1 MAKLSPRS
9 ISKRIARNPFCARQ
23 LGNVSV
29 ATDFKSDKERQ
40 GLGFV
45 FYSSPDGQYFSQ
57 AMLDPAGV
65 LRVNLGA
72 KGDEH
77 PLVLGFE
84 QLPDGK
90 HFLRGSL
97 IRGNGS
103 GHEIVA
109 ADLISCGGGT
119 REFAKFPIDSRER
132 TIRLIDPPKKYVPLV
147 AMLDSLSRREGLS
160 GQLDVHSVPESLYQ
174 VCFDAPPAYQET
186 PFL

>member
-84 QLPDGK
+84 QLPDGR

-103 GHEIVA
+103 VHEIVA

-119 REFAKFPIDSRER
+119 REFSKFPIDNDRR
-132 TIRLIDPPKKYVPLV
+132 TISLIDPPKKYVPLV
-147 AMLDSLSRREGLS
+147 AMLDILSRREGLS
-160 GQLDVHSVPESLYQ
+160 GPLNARSVQKGLYQ
-174 VCFDAPPAYQET
+174 IC
-186 PFL
+186 

>member
-40 GLGFV
+40 GLGYV
-45 FYSSPDGQYFSQ
+45 FCSS
-57 AMLDPAGV
+57 
-65 LRVNLGA
+65 
-72 KGDEH
+72 
-77 PLVLGFE
+77 
-84 QLPDGK
+84 PDGK

-97 IRGNGS
+97 VRGNGS

-119 REFAKFPIDSRER
+119 REFSKFPIDNDRR
-132 TIRLIDPPKKYVPLV
+132 TISLIDPPKKYVPLV
-147 AMLDSLSRREGLS
+147 AMLDILSRREGLS
-160 GQLDVHSVPESLYQ
+160 GPLNARSVQKGLYQ
-174 VCFDAPPAYQET
+174 IC
-186 PFL
+186 